1 MSITEMTSYAMM
13 GIFTQAM
20 VKVGT
25 TDTETVIRVVEKA
38 HKFNTAFGPFVLV
51 GKQKYGIDRQFV
63 HRMMLAQARGG
74 KIVELEWLML
84 PGLGLPEY

>member
-1 MSITEMTSYAMM
+1 MLE
-13 GIFTQAM
+13 IFTQAM
-20 VKVGT
+20 VKAGT
-25 TDTETVIRVVEKA
+25 TDT
-38 HKFNTAFGPFVLV
+38 TAVSNLVTKTTKCKTSFGPFVLV

-74 KIVELEWLML
+74 KPVEIEWLLL